1 MKPYYFCTKMDD
13 LINDTV
19 YKQGKHIKNTLKN
32 NGFFKKFKK
41 LFHYQNKPD
50 DLMLITNIYDTI

>member
-1 MKPYYFCTKMDD
+1 MDD